1 MKFEREYYVGIKDV
15 GLNNKMSNYGILS
28 CLEEIASSHSDKVGY
43 GVNDIESKKKVWLLM
58 DWKLKVIERPEYGSK
73 IKVETWARPI
83 EKRPFSTYRDFK
95 MFNNGKI
102 SAIGTSKWILFDLE
116 TNKIAKITEDIIDLY
131 KDVNKHMHNLNY
143 LKLAYEALPQEV
155 YYSKEKDN
163 VRIMYKHQ
171 ILLGDKVKC
180 YYTNI
185 ENKDIITIKSK
196 DDSILHAIVEL
207 S

>member
-1 MKFEREYYVGIKDV
+1 MKIHDLAIIFIIIILPISIVLATYTQYQIQTINTQTLYD
-15 GLNNKMSNYGILS
+15 NKLASATYDAIRAIQINTTENDYSELSN
-28 CLEEIASSHSDKVGY
+28 
-43 GVNDIESKKKVWLLM
+43 
-58 DWKLKVIERPEYGSK
+58 SK
-73 IKVETWARPI
+73 IR
-83 EKRPFSTYRDFK
+83 
-95 MFNNGKI
+95 
-102 SAIGTSKWILFDLE
+102 DLE
-116 TNKIAKITEDIIDLY
+116 ASVATFRNSIMSTFSLDGFSEDELNSYIEYDVKRSDI
-131 KDVNKHMHNLNY
+131 DVNKHMHNLNY
-143 LKLAYEALPQEV
+143 LKLAFEALPEEV

>member
-1 MKFEREYYVGIKDV
+1 
-15 GLNNKMSNYGILS
+15 
-28 CLEEIASSHSDKVGY
+28 
-43 GVNDIESKKKVWLLM
+43 
-58 DWKLKVIERPEYGSK
+58 
-73 IKVETWARPI
+73 
-83 EKRPFSTYRDFK
+83 
-95 MFNNGKI
+95 
-102 SAIGTSKWILFDLE
+102 
-116 TNKIAKITEDIIDLY
+116 
-131 KDVNKHMHNLNY
+131 MHNLNY
-143 LKLAYEALPQEV
+143 LKLAYEALPEEV

>member
-1 MKFEREYYVGIKDV
+1 
-15 GLNNKMSNYGILS
+15 MSNYGILS

-131 KDVNKHMHNLNY
+131 KPEPEKVF
-143 LKLAYEALPQEV
+143 
-155 YYSKEKDN
+155 EKDEAIFWQCRN
-163 VRIMYKHQ
+163 CGFVIEAKKAPM
-171 ILLGDKVKC
+171 KC
-180 YYTNI
+180 PACEHPQAFFEPMKQNY
-185 ENKDIITIKSK
+185 
-196 DDSILHAIVEL
+196 
-207 S
+207 

>member
-1 MKFEREYYVGIKDV
+1 
-15 GLNNKMSNYGILS
+15 
-28 CLEEIASSHSDKVGY
+28 
-43 GVNDIESKKKVWLLM
+43 
-58 DWKLKVIERPEYGSK
+58 
-73 IKVETWARPI
+73 
-83 EKRPFSTYRDFK
+83 

-131 KDVNKHMHNLNY
+131 KPEPEKVFEKDEIEKLKEVDELNSYIEYDVKRSDIDVNKHMHNLNY
-143 LKLAYEALPQEV
+143 LKLAYEALPEEV